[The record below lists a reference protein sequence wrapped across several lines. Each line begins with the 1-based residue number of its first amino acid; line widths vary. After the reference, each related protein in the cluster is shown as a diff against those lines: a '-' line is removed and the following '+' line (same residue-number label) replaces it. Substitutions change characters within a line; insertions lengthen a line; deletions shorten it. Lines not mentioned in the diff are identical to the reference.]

1 LGQISGAKTMKYL
14 LLIYSDENA
23 WTDSER
29 EHCFVESTQLT
40 HDLNAKDQ
48 YLGASPLHPVSMATS
63 VRVRDG
69 KRLVTD
75 GPFAET
81 REQLGGYFL
90 IEAKDLNEAI
100 AIAARIPG
108 ARKGTVE
115 VRPVLE
121 LAGLPEPQAAHNAR
135 S

>member
-1 LGQISGAKTMKYL
+1 MKYM
-14 LLIYSDENA
+14 LLIYTDERA

-29 EHCFVESTQLT
+29 EQCYKESTQLT
-40 HDLNAKDQ
+40 HQLDVKGK
-48 YLGASPLHPVSMATS
+48 YLAANPLQPVAMATS
-63 VRVRDG
+63 VQVRNG

-90 IEAKDLNEAI
+90 VDAKDLDEAI
-100 AIAARIPG
+100 AIAESIPG

-115 VRPVLE
+115 IRPVME
-121 LAGLPEPQAAHNAR
+121 IPGLPETQKGSR
-135 S
+135 L

>member
-1 LGQISGAKTMKYL
+1 MKYM
-14 LLIYSDENA
+14 LLIYADENA

-29 EHCFVESTQLT
+29 EHCYVESTELT
-40 HDLNAKDQ
+40 HDLNTKGQ
-48 YLGASPLHPVSMATS
+48 YLGASPLQPVSTATS
-63 VRVRDG
+63 VRVREG

-90 IEAKDLNEAI
+90 IEARDLNEAI
-100 AIAARIPG
+100 SIAGRIPG

-115 VRPVLE
+115 VRPIME
-121 LAGLPEPQAAHNAR
+121 LTGLPNQT
-135 S
+135 

>member
-1 LGQISGAKTMKYL
+1 MKYM

-29 EHCFVESTQLT
+29 EHCFAESTQLT
-40 HDLNAKDQ
+40 HDLNAKGQ
-48 YLGASPLHPVSMATS
+48 YLGASPLQGVAMATS
-63 VRVRDG
+63 VRVREG

-90 IEAKDLNEAI
+90 IEAQDLNEAI
-100 AIAARIPG
+100 AIAGRIPG

-121 LAGLPEPQAAHNAR
+121 LAGLPETQTAQQAA